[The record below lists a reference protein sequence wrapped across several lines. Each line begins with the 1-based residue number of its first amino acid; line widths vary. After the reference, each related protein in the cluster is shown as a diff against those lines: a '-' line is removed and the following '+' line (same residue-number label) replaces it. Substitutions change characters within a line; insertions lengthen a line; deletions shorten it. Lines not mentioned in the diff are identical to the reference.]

1 MSVIDILYT
10 IFDASVRSSVRHAP
24 ESSVSLMNLISN
36 KPFFILSTPPLI
48 LGKFAKLGRACERVT
63 LLAFRFNKYHFGWH
77 VGG

>member
-10 IFDASVRSSVRHAP
+10 IFDASVRSPVRRAP

-48 LGKFAKLGRACERVT
+48 LGKFAKLCHACEYVT
-63 LLAFRFNKYHFGWH
+63 LLALRLDKF
-77 VGG
+77 